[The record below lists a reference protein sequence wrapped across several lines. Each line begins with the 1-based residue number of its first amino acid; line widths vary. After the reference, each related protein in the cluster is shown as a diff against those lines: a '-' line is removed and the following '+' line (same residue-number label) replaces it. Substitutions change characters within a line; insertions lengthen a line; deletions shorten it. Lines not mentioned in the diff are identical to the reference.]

1 MNKNGTMPEELNVFP
16 LFGQTLKIIN
26 IGQEHFADSIRK
38 QGVEVEQ
45 VEFRPL
51 ADGDQEMIELLL
63 KMGY

>member
-1 MNKNGTMPEELNVFP
+1 MNNNERRSEEQKVFP
-16 LFGQTLKIIN
+16 LFGQPLKIIN
-26 IGQEHFADSIRK
+26 IGQEHFAESIRK

-51 ADGDQEMIELLL
+51 AEGDREMIELLL